1 MLNSDRANR
10 IFFFKQMGRFGPV
23 SLLLQSC
30 TLCIVQPP
38 QSLPDPN
45 LTISLFRAWRENQ
58 ENRFFPGPWSPLA
71 PLAQCEA
78 ASESSFAVKLGGQ
91 LWGGQGTR
99 MTTSGRIR
107 GTHLYSIQASPP
119 GVAEYAVVPNGR
131 TAREQEETGDRQDD
145 PCPQRMAGEQNLSK
159 INHPPLA
166 GPTWNK
172 IWPVLAIFVAN
183 IGPCQCW
190 HGSAC
195 GAAPTDAELMGSS
208 PGPQSHQ
215 VLPLDPQLAQFKDLP
230 WRGSERDGQI
240 TTRSGIAVRWNRKR
254 ARVLLTGALVL
265 PVSRPASRTMALAA
279 PGSSCSTKYCRTYKG
294 TVALAAWLLLPIFT
308 YGRR

>member
-38 QSLPDPN
+38 QSLPDLN

-145 PCPQRMAGEQNLSK
+145 PCS
-159 INHPPLA
+159 LA
-166 GPTWNK
+166 
-172 IWPVLAIFVAN
+172 
-183 IGPCQCW
+183 
-190 HGSAC
+190 
-195 GAAPTDAELMGSS
+195 
-208 PGPQSHQ
+208 
-215 VLPLDPQLAQFKDLP
+215 VLPSCRKKQVITKREGGLLQEKTGESRREQVIG
-230 WRGSERDGQI
+230 R
-240 TTRSGIAVRWNRKR
+240 TTRAPNGW
-254 ARVLLTGALVL
+254 
-265 PVSRPASRTMALAA
+265 PASR
-279 PGSSCSTKYCRTYKG
+279 
-294 TVALAAWLLLPIFT
+294 I
-308 YGRR
+308 

>member
-58 ENRFFPGPWSPLA
+58 ENRFFPGPWPPLA

-78 ASESSFAVKLGGQ
+78 PSESSFAVKLGGQ

-119 GVAEYAVVPNGR
+119 GVAENAVVPNGR

-190 HGSAC
+190 HGSALWS
-195 GAAPTDAELMGSS
+195 GANGCRADGLLTRAPES
-208 PGPQSHQ
+208 PGAP
-215 VLPLDPQLAQFKDLP
+215 PGPPA
-230 WRGSERDGQI
+230 
-240 TTRSGIAVRWNRKR
+240 RSIQ
-254 ARVLLTGALVL
+254 
-265 PVSRPASRTMALAA
+265 RPAVARQRTRWSDYNSIRHCSMLEQEA
-279 PGSSCSTKYCRTYKG
+279 SSCSAYWSLG
-294 TVALAAWLLLPIFT
+294 TA
-308 YGRR
+308 RK

>member
-119 GVAEYAVVPNGR
+119 GVAENAVVPNGR

-145 PCPQRMAGEQNLSK
+145 PCPQPMAGEHSLSNESSSARRPNLEQNLASVG
-159 INHPPLA
+159 HFCCQY
-166 GPTWNK
+166 
-172 IWPVLAIFVAN
+172 WPVPML
-183 IGPCQCW
+183 
-190 HGSAC
+190 
-195 GAAPTDAELMGSS
+195 
-208 PGPQSHQ
+208 
-215 VLPLDPQLAQFKDLP
+215 
-230 WRGSERDGQI
+230 
-240 TTRSGIAVRWNRKR
+240 
-254 ARVLLTGALVL
+254 ARVRLVE
-265 PVSRPASRTMALAA
+265 
-279 PGSSCSTKYCRTYKG
+279 
-294 TVALAAWLLLPIFT
+294 
-308 YGRR
+308 RRQRMPS